1 MFPGKTRSGFSI
13 KIAAALFGVLLA
25 GTALAQFPQGQQTGA
40 SPQTSGALVTLALPS
55 VVGVSA
61 AHNYVLDFSS
71 GTKCWGSGSTQGT
84 FPQAVAGTTIY
95 TFAVSA
101 TSIASSANVACPGAG
116 SQSDVGAVQ
125 VFSTSA
131 SNSRLQ
137 VGIVDGGQGAQATAF
152 TGLIPDIYSAARLK
166 SATVAGTCGGGTIV
180 TPHTM
185 TVAASN
191 VVTAI
196 PATGW
201 SDCNQTLSL
210 TLAAAT
216 PVSGGTATGTM
227 TFTIVNP

>member
-1 MFPGKTRSGFSI
+1 MKNRCGFSVRFLL
-13 KIAAALFGVLLA
+13 AMPGLLLA
-25 GTALAQFPQGQQTGA
+25 GRALAQFPEGQKTGT
-40 SPQTSGALVTLALPS
+40 SPQSSGALVTLALPS
-55 VVGVSA
+55 VVGASVA
-61 AHNYVLDFSS
+61 NNFVLDFNS

-84 FPQAVAGTTIY
+84 FPQATSGTTVY

-101 TSIASSANVACPGAG
+101 PAIPIPNTANVACPGAG
-116 SQSDVGAVQ
+116 AQPDVGAVQ

-137 VGIVDGGQGAQATAF
+137 AGIVDGGQGAQATAY
-152 TGLIPDIYSAARLK
+152 TGLIPDIYSASRLK
-166 SATVAGTCGGGTIV
+166 LATVSGTCGGGAIV

-185 TVAASN
+185 TVAAAN
-191 VVTAI
+191 YVTAI